1 MADILQLL
9 EASAEKKHAKEL
21 DSKAQGDHVGDVLS
35 DKWATAQTK
44 PVTTTE

>member
-9 EASAEKKHAKEL
+9 EATAEKHAKEL
-21 DSKAQGDHVGDVLS
+21 DSKAWGDHVDDVLS
-35 DKWATAQTK
+35 DMWATAETK

>member
-9 EASAEKKHAKEL
+9 GAAAEKHAKEV
-21 DSKAQGDHVGDVLS
+21 DSKAWGDHADDVLS
-35 DKWATAQTK
+35 GTWVTAKTK

>member
-9 EASAEKKHAKEL
+9 GAVAEKHAKEL
-21 DSKAQGDHVGDVLS
+21 DSKARGSHADDVLS
-35 DKWATAQTK
+35 GKWATAETK